1 MTVPPRLAPAV
12 LLLALS
18 VLPCP
23 SSWAG
28 ASAPAAD
35 DIACPPAP
43 HTRDDLV
50 ALAAAGF
57 QPARGGDE
65 SAWIVRLL
73 ACAEDADP
81 AIRDGVVFE
90 AWQRWLRAG
99 RVDPEILPGLAR
111 TLMARLAGPP
121 DDDGFRHPFAALLLS
136 ELARADRLQPFLE
149 AGQRR
154 DLLDLAARW
163 LPSVRDHRAWDP
175 VEGWR
180 HAVAH
185 GADLVLQVGLHPQ
198 VDADGVRRLLDAL
211 ASQVAP
217 PGHAYRHGEPERLA
231 RAAVFLHG
239 RGLLT
244 ETQWRDWLE
253 GVSSPAPLADWPAS
267 FGSAAGQARRHNV
280 LAFLHA
286 LAFAMR
292 VQHGADSAQAALL
305 DAQLRR
311 LHGG

>member
-1 MTVPPRLAPAV
+1 MAVAHGFAVAGLMVVVSAMSGQSPA
-12 LLLALS
+12 AS
-18 VLPCP
+18 
-23 SSWAG
+23 
-28 ASAPAAD
+28 ASAPPAES
-35 DIACPPAP
+35 IACPPPP
-43 HTRDDLV
+43 HTRDDLH
-50 ALAAAGF
+50 ALAAGGF

-73 ACAEDADP
+73 ACAEDPDP

-99 RVDPEILPGLAR
+99 AIDAEILPGLTG

-121 DDDGFRHPFAALLLS
+121 DEHGFRHPFAALLLS

-154 DLLDLAARW
+154 HLLDLAARW
-163 LPSVRDHRAWDP
+163 LASVNDHRAWDP

-198 VDADGVRRLLDAL
+198 VDGEGVRRLLDAL

-244 ETQWRDWLE
+244 DSQWQAWLQ
-253 GVSSPAPLADWPAS
+253 GISSPAPLADWPAS
-267 FGSAAGQARRHNV
+267 FASDAGQTRRHNV

-292 VQHGADSAQAALL
+292 IQHGADSAQTALL

>member
-1 MTVPPRLAPAV
+1 MTVAMRIALAALVASLPAM
-12 LLLALS
+12 
-18 VLPCP
+18 PG
-23 SSWAG
+23 AG
-28 ASAPAAD
+28 ATAMDAEASGAAD
-35 DIACPPAP
+35 ACPPAP
-43 HTRDDLV
+43 YSRDELL
-50 ALAAAGF
+50 ALPGADF

-65 SAWIVRLL
+65 NAWIVRLL
-73 ACAEDADP
+73 ACAEDPDP

-90 AWQRWLRAG
+90 AWQRWLRSG
-99 RVDPEILPGLAR
+99 RIEPGILPGLAR
-111 TLMARLAGPP
+111 TLMDRLAGPA
-121 DDDGFRHPFAALLLS
+121 DSQGFRHPFAALLLS

-149 AGQRR
+149 DAQRTE
-154 DLLDLAARW
+154 LLELAARW
-163 LPSVRDHRAWDP
+163 LASIEDHRAWHP

-185 GADLVLQVGLHPQ
+185 GADLALQLGLHPQ

-217 PGHAYRHGEPERLA
+217 PAHAFTHGEPERLA

-244 ETQWRDWLE
+244 PEQWQDWLQR
-253 GVSSPAPLADWPAS
+253 VSAPAPLAAWSEA
-267 FGSAAGQARRHNV
+267 FGSAAGLARRHNV

-292 VQHGADSAQAALL
+292 VQHGADSEQATLL
-305 DAQLRR
+305 DAALRR

>member
-1 MTVPPRLAPAV
+1 MAVAPRFASAV
-12 LLLALS
+12 LLVALS
-18 VLPCP
+18 AV
-23 SSWAG
+23 SGWSAQVS
-28 ASAPAAD
+28 ASAPPGD
-35 DIACPPAP
+35 DFACPPAP
-43 HTRDDLV
+43 HTRDDLR
-50 ALAAAGF
+50 ALAEAGF
-57 QPARGGDE
+57 QPARDGDE

-73 ACAEDADP
+73 ACAEDPDP

-99 RVDPEILPGLAR
+99 LIDPEILPGLTG

-121 DDDGFRHPFAALLLS
+121 DELGFRHPFAALLLS

-163 LPSVRDHRAWDP
+163 LPSVSDYRAWDP

-185 GADLVLQVGLHPQ
+185 GADLVLQLGLHPQ

-217 PGHAYRHGEPERLA
+217 PGHGYRHGEPERLA

-244 ETQWRDWLE
+244 ETQWQGWLQ
-253 GVSSPAPLADWPAS
+253 GVSDPAPLAGWSAS
-267 FGSAAGQARRHNV
+267 FGSAAGLARRHNV

-292 VQHGADSAQAALL
+292 VQHGADSPQAAML